1 MPKVAG
7 TDSRCMAG
15 RLKDMEDIRS
25 RGMEDIR
32 LRAMA
37 VVTVVDMV
45 AVGTVGHRRVVEW
58 AWEVRRR

>member
-1 MPKVAG
+1 
-7 TDSRCMAG
+7 MAG